1 MFNFGFFEVI
11 RRVFSPA
18 PNHEPMQNHPPPNH
32 VPASPI
38 NQPIHRGR
46 NHLQVDAVMDND
58 VEEDDRNEPVSPI
71 NDQIY
76 RGRNHHQLAA
86 VNDNRGRNRHQDA
99 SNDIDQLNDL
109 PNIRMLL
116 HQSQFQHLNIFQ
128 KMPIVSPDAYDGL
141 VANLTVLEWT
151 ESNNPEKECSE
162 FQYNSPMPVR
172 SYLTLDD
179 ETWINDDVLHFAI
192 SWIMR
197 DASYLL
203 QVKTFDSYFMD
214 TLLRDERD
222 GVRSVEKWT
231 RNKRGN
237 LNVFEKRRIFIPI
250 NADGTHWIL
259 YVVVNPGKIE
269 QQDDA
274 DDAENTYHCC
284 ILKFDSL
291 ETGRGGIHGNAENDT
306 YYQLIIKW
314 LNCEW
319 NAARPTEPHRQLFN
333 QDSCHLYQPRIQC
346 QTDSHNCGVYMLFY
360 FVAMLK
366 LRHVDFT
373 LQQTEADTDH
383 SFEYL
388 ISNSEEFNYDNIVG
402 IREELRLFLE
412 RLYVL
417 AKNQE

>member
-18 PNHEPMQNHPPPNH
+18 PNHEPTQNHPPPNH
-32 VPASPI
+32 VPVSPI

-46 NHLQVDAVMDND
+46 KRKHLQLDAVMDND

-71 NDQIY
+71 NDQFY
-76 RGRNHHQLAA
+76 RGRNHHQLVA
-86 VNDNRGRNRHQDA
+86 VNDNWGRNRHQDA

-109 PNIRMLL
+109 ANIRMRL
-116 HQSQFQHLNIFQ
+116 HEPQFRDLNIFK
-128 KMPIVSPDAYDGL
+128 KMPFVRPDAYEGL

-151 ESNNPEKECSE
+151 ESNNPATESRDFK
-162 FQYNSPMPVR
+162 YNFPMPVT

-179 ETWINDDVLHFAI
+179 NTWINDDVLQFAM

-197 DASYLL
+197 DASNFL
-203 QVKTFDSYFMD
+203 QVKAFNFFFMK
-214 TLLRDERD
+214 LLESD
-222 GVRSVEKWT
+222 GRPESVENWT
-231 RNKRGN
+231 NNKNGN

-250 NADGTHWIL
+250 NAENMHWIL

-269 QQDDA
+269 Q
-274 DDAENTYHCC
+274 EESSTYHCC

-291 ETGRGGIHGNAENDT
+291 QQGHGGIHVNAKCDA
-306 YYQLIIKW
+306 YYRLIIKW
-314 LNCEW
+314 LNYEW
-319 NAARPTEPHRQLFN
+319 NAWHTEPQRPNHNQFN
-333 QDSCHLYQPRIQC
+333 QDSCHLYQPRIRC
-346 QTDSHNCGVYMLFY
+346 QADSHNCGVYMLFY

-366 LRHVDFT
+366 LRNIDFT
-373 LQQTEADTDH
+373 LEQTEADTDH
-383 SFEYL
+383 SFQTL
-388 ISNSEEFNYDNIVG
+388 ISNSEEFNNDNIVG

-417 AKNQE
+417 AN